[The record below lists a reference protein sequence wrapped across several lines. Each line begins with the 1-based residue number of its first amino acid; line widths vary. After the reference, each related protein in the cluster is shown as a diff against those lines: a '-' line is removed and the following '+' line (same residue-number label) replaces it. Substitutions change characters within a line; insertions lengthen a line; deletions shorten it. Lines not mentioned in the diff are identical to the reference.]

1 MSSPSSWI
9 WDNPITPATIASA
22 VTGERHEP
30 YGPICG
36 LAIGM
41 SVRPPPCPPPYAGE
55 GKLWGLMRYFE
66 DFHVGEIID
75 LGSVQVN
82 QADIIGFAQQYDPQ
96 PMHVNPDAAS
106 FTIYGGLIAS
116 GWHTGALFMS
126 LLVRNLIAQ
135 TSSLGSPGMEEL
147 NWPAPVRPADT
158 LTGQIEV
165 LAIRL
170 SNSRPMGIVRWR
182 GHLRNQHDQ
191 LVMTAI
197 GTNFFGLKPA

>member
-1 MSSPSSWI
+1 M
-9 WDNPITPATIASA
+9 
-22 VTGERHEP
+22 
-30 YGPICG
+30 
-36 LAIGM
+36 
-41 SVRPPPCPPPYAGE
+41 
-55 GKLWGLMRYFE
+55 WGLMRYYE

-96 PMHVNPDAAS
+96 PMHLDPNAAS

-158 LTGQIEV
+158 LSGQIEV
-165 LAIRL
+165 LATRL

-191 LVMTAI
+191 VVMTAI